1 MTPFTILWRFYN
13 CSLIT
18 HCGIHSFNKYSPRPG
33 SIDCSEIQW
42 KLLAAPRHILG
53 KTPFSQCASA
63 SQVIRDLFIHRW
75 KSVHFELKPH
85 SQKGTEY
92 VEHNFADNPNQMEMT
107 QWSSGRIIEGKR
119 ETFENFDAEHCTAKR
134 SQTGLLWLKSKQQEL
149 LRSNTL
155 FKT

>member
-42 KLLAAPRHILG
+42 KLLAEPRHILG

-63 SQVIRDLFIHRW
+63 SQVIKDLSIHRW

-107 QWSSGRIIEGKR
+107 QWSSGRIIEGKER
-119 ETFENFDAEHCTAKR
+119 
-134 SQTGLLWLKSKQQEL
+134 L
-149 LRSNTL
+149 LRILTPSTALQKGLRLDYCDWKANNKKYCAPTRAG
-155 FKT
+155 K